1 MVIII
6 TTILSGNM
14 SVATGLDSSCCPTDY
29 GGERVGVVCL
39 MAPPLASSHPSLQR
53 NTDRNQTNTVSAN
66 AGSRKNSRAAEKNK
80 CIYKVECVLPLL
92 AGRWAPS
99 WIWFGQKVFSGRQKS
114 SKRRVQ
120 SARSW

>member
-1 MVIII
+1 
-6 TTILSGNM
+6 M

-29 GGERVGVVCL
+29 GGERVGVVCF

-99 WIWFGQKVFSGRQKS
+99 WIWFGQKVFQEDKNHQREESNQLAAGGQLIG
-114 SKRRVQ
+114 
-120 SARSW
+120 ARFAR